1 GTEHVAGYTGRG
13 LEAGREGF
21 HGRDRGL
28 CRHRRQIS
36 SGQGGVMQ
44 RNLLVAV
51 AFVAAIATSPS
62 SAQVLKLGFMA
73 PMSGPSAS
81 AGQEMKR
88 GLDAA
93 LEKFNN
99 RIGGLETRVS
109 IADDKGL
116 PDTGAQE

>member
-1 GTEHVAGYTGRG
+1 
-13 LEAGREGF
+13 
-21 HGRDRGL
+21 
-28 CRHRRQIS
+28 
-36 SGQGGVMQ
+36 MQ

-51 AFVAAIATSPS
+51 AFVAAMATSPS

-116 PDTGAQE
+116 PDTGAQEIVRLIERERIDVLSGLGLTTSCWPSPIPP